1 MSRLVRTKVW
11 TGRQLKT
18 HDGRRERGQSLVET
32 AIVVPIL
39 LLLLAAIIDFGRAFD
54 TYIVLTN
61 AAREG
66 ARFASLA
73 NPIDPAQIRD
83 LVYDD
88 VVGSGMNITDMST
101 FKKGD
106 IILEES
112 TDVVTV
118 TVPYTMTLWF
128 GGLIGV
134 DQLPLQKTAVMPRAE
149 Y

>member
-1 MSRLVRTKVW
+1 MSRLVRSRTCRDRKSKRG
-11 TGRQLKT
+11 TGSC
-18 HDGRRERGQSLVET
+18 ESGQSLVET
-32 AIVVPIL
+32 ALVVPIL

-73 NPIDPAQIRD
+73 NPIEPAQIRD

-112 TDVVTV
+112 TDIVTV